1 MNGSVHRVLVLVNK
15 PSMQCRAVETRKVAF
30 IRSSVT
36 RPDSGVSKMAAVSL
50 CACAELRSGGGGGI
64 PETGAGVVYEI
75 SNYYSAR
82 WLKAWED
89 NEDKEAREE
98 ESRSDRGQDN
108 GQQWATIKEQLI
120 ARNIM
125 GADLTGLNV
134 FN

>member
-89 NEDKEAREE
+89 KGDKEARE
-98 ESRSDRGQDN
+98 RNRGVTGGRTMGNN
-108 GQQWATIKEQLI
+108 GQQ
-120 ARNIM
+120 
-125 GADLTGLNV
+125 
-134 FN
+134 